1 MESSYFL
8 ETSIGFFLFNKSGK
22 ILFKELFNND
32 FETFEKLMI
41 QIKEGKIHDALIPIG
56 EKINSLNFD
65 KLITEND
72 DIYQV
77 LKKITNKEIILSQNE
92 PEFKKFRA
100 EIPKKLPQISPD
112 ITEHSLMSFSKQLAE
127 FVSRKQ
133 IQKHGEQADVHI
145 KLINETFEDTLK
157 IINIFGSRLR
167 EWYGVHF
174 PELTDSLISDGKLFA
189 GIVNKLGLRK
199 NINSQILQEYF
210 NMGANYA
217 DEIEERRQNS
227 MGSNLTNEQL
237 NTIQNLSQ
245 KILSLIEFKENLEN
259 DLDNLLTSVAPNL
272 KAIIGAQLTGKLISR
287 AGSLKK
293 LSQMPSSTIQV
304 LGAEKALFRSLN
316 KKNESPKHGII
327 FTWSHIRGSK
337 LWQRGKISRLLAG
350 KISICSKV
358 DYFKGDFIGDKM
370 SALLEKKI
378 EDIKLKFPE
387 PPKRKNT
394 DTKDTARKKRKQLSK
409 SKYKKGIK
417 KKGKRVQY
425 G

>member
-8 ETSIGFFLFNKSGK
+8 ETPIGFILYNKSGK
-22 ILFKELFNND
+22 ILFKELFSED

-41 QIKEGKIHDALIPIG
+41 QIKEGKIHDVLIPIG
-56 EKINSLNFD
+56 EKINKLNID
-65 KLITEND
+65 NIITENNE
-72 DIYQV
+72 IYQA
-77 LKKITNKEIILSQNE
+77 LKEITDKKIILSQDE
-92 PEFKKFRA
+92 SEFKKFRT
-100 EIPKKLPQISPD
+100 EIPKKLKQISPD
-112 ITEHSLMSFSKQLAE
+112 MTEHKLLLFSKRLVE
-127 FVSRKQ
+127 FISRKQ
-133 IQKHGEQADVHI
+133 IQKHGEQSDIHI

-157 IINIFGSRLR
+157 IINIYGSRLR

-189 GIVNKLGLRK
+189 GIVSKLGLRE

-210 NMGANYA
+210 NIGANYA
-217 DEIEERRQNS
+217 DEIEERIQNS
-227 MGSNLTNEQL
+227 MGSNLAEEHL

-259 DLDNLLTSVAPNL
+259 DLDNLLNSVAPNL
-272 KAIIGAQLTGKLISR
+272 KAIIGTQLTGKLISR
-287 AGSLKK
+287 AGSLKR
-293 LSQMPSSTIQV
+293 LSKMPSSTIQV

-358 DYFKGDFIGDKM
+358 DYFKGNFIGDKI
-370 SALLEKKI
+370 SAVLEKKI
-378 EDIKLKFPE
+378 EEIKKKFPE
-387 PPKRKNT
+387 PPKRKST
-394 DTKDTARKKRKQLSK
+394 ETKDTARKKRKQLSK

-417 KKGKRVQY
+417 KKGKRV
-425 G
+425 

>member
-1 MESSYFL
+1 
-8 ETSIGFFLFNKSGK
+8 
-22 ILFKELFNND
+22 
-32 FETFEKLMI
+32 
-41 QIKEGKIHDALIPIG
+41 
-56 EKINSLNFD
+56 
-65 KLITEND
+65 
-72 DIYQV
+72 
-77 LKKITNKEIILSQNE
+77 
-92 PEFKKFRA
+92 
-100 EIPKKLPQISPD
+100 
-112 ITEHSLMSFSKQLAE
+112 MSFSKQLAE
-127 FVSRKQ
+127 FISRKQ

-210 NMGANYA
+210 NIGANYA
-217 DEIEERRQNS
+217 DEIEERKQNS

-287 AGSLKK
+287 AGSLKR
-293 LSQMPSSTIQV
+293 LSKMPSSTIQV

-327 FTWSHIRGSK
+327 FTWSHIRGAK

-358 DYFKGDFIGDKM
+358 DYFKGDFIGDKI

-378 EDIKLKFPE
+378 EDIKIKFPE

-409 SKYKKGIK
+409 SKYKKGIT
-417 KKGKRVQY
+417 KKGKRV
-425 G
+425 